1 MTTPTSDDAWLG
13 ANPIDPAFRRDPY
26 PALARLREVD
36 PVNATPFGVW
46 RLTRYDDCLRLL
58 RHPNAGVRRSDG
70 TTMRSSALPEQFVDE
85 FMLQRDPPAH
95 TRLRRLVSK
104 AFTPR
109 AVERLRPRIEA
120 IAHAQVEAALSRG
133 SMDAIAELAL
143 PVPATLICEMMG
155 VPFSDRDRFTEW
167 TARSTHILAAPF
179 QPPDVLA
186 RALEAAG
193 ALRGYFE
200 ERIAERRGGRQDDL
214 LGDLIAAEEEGDRLS
229 PTELLAHASGLLV
242 AGFETTIGLI
252 GNGVLALLRNPEEA
266 ERLRARPELLPTAVD
281 ECLRYDGPILLTV
294 RIPREDLEFGGKV
307 IPRDATVMAML
318 GAANRDPARFPDP
331 DRFDVAR
338 RPNEH
343 LAFGGGV
350 HFCLGSHLA
359 RMEAEVAIGT
369 LLARTKNLRLAVR
382 EEELEMGASLFRVL
396 ARLPIAF
403 DAA

>member
-1 MTTPTSDDAWLG
+1 MTTPLADDPWKG
-13 ANPIDPAFRRDPY
+13 ANPVDPAFRRDPY
-26 PALARLREVD
+26 PALARLRELD

-46 RLTRYDDCLRLL
+46 RLTRYDDCVRLL
-58 RHPNAGVRRSDG
+58 RHSGAGVRRSDG
-70 TTMRSSALPEQFVDE
+70 TTMRSAAMPEQFVDE

-95 TRLRRLVSK
+95 TRLRKLVSR

-120 IAHAQVEAALSRG
+120 IAHEQVDAALRRG
-133 SMDAIAELAL
+133 RMDAIADLAL

-155 VPFSDRDRFTEW
+155 VPASDRDRFTEW
-167 TARSTHILAAPF
+167 TTRTTHLLAAPF
-179 QPPDVLA
+179 QPPDVVKD
-186 RALEAAG
+186 ALEAAG

-200 ERIAERRGGRQDDL
+200 ERIASRRGSRIDDL

-229 PTELLAHASGLLV
+229 PSELLAHASGLLV
-242 AGFETTIGLI
+242 AGFETTIGLV
-252 GNGVLALLRNPEEA
+252 GNGILALIRNPAEQ
-266 ERLRARPELLPTAVD
+266 ERLRAQPTLLPAAVE
-281 ECLRYDGPILLTV
+281 ECLRFDGPIMLTV
-294 RIPREDLEFGGKV
+294 RIPREDLEIGGKT
-307 IPRDATVMAML
+307 IPKDATVMAML
-318 GAANRDPARFPDP
+318 AAANRDPAKFPEP
-331 DRFDVAR
+331 DRFDVGR

-359 RMEAEVAIGT
+359 RMEAEIAIGT
-369 LLARTKNLRLAVR
+369 LLARTKNLRLQAPDA
-382 EEELEMGASLFRVL
+382 ELEMGASLFRVL